1 MQVNSN
7 GVISLQNRFSSYS
20 PRPFPTGLRE
30 NETILCP
37 FWDDINPSL
46 GGDIYHSNFEQH
58 QNSISKTSQLIQTT
72 LGHAFHPTTVF
83 TATWD
88 HVPPYGGPV
97 AVSLIYTWNF
107 IRG

>member
-7 GVISLQNRFSSYS
+7 GVISLQNRF
-20 PRPFPTGLRE
+20 PDHFRRPFPTVLRE
-30 NETILCP
+30 NEAILCP

-58 QNSISKTSQLIQTT
+58 QNALSKASQLIQTT
-72 LGHAFHPTTVF
+72 LGHAFHPTIVF

-88 HVPPYGGPV
+88 HVPSFGGSV
-97 AVSLIYTWNF
+97 AVSLI
-107 IRG
+107 